1 MTIYFYV
8 ISKYMFIHKKKKD
21 KNLNEDNIFRK
32 NIARFRHSI
41 ALFPMKCLGQSLKDK
56 TLSLSKKNVHQKKL
70 KKFLISSTKVTD

>member
-1 MTIYFYV
+1 
-8 ISKYMFIHKKKKD
+8 MFIHKKKKD

-70 KKFLISSTKVTD
+70 KKFLLSSTKVTD